1 MLQLLR
7 RFLRWLLK
15 VLGGE
20 AEVAPS
26 KESPAVSA
34 PPSAP
39 PILVTTP
46 ELGLASSE
54 RPRYQKSRSLFSP
67 RELVFYR
74 SLVEAVGSDY
84 QIFAK
89 VRMADFV
96 FLANEPK
103 DRKAHVNPILC
114 KHVDFLLCARQE
126 LKPVLAIEL
135 DDSSHRT
142 KYDTYESDEFKK
154 RTLEAIGLPLLRIE
168 LQPKYSVQD
177 VRERIGA
184 AIRGRGADA
193 GRPGARA

>member
-7 RFLRWLLK
+7 KLLSWLLK
-15 VLGGE
+15 LLGGE
-20 AEVAPS
+20 VEVAPS
-26 KESPAVSA
+26 RE
-34 PPSAP
+34 PPGTSTTPLAP

-54 RPRYQKSRSLFSP
+54 PPRYQKNRSLFSP

-74 SLVEAVGSDY
+74 ALIEAVGSEY
-84 QIFAK
+84 QVFAK
-89 VRMADFV
+89 VRLADFV

-114 KHVDFLLCARQE
+114 KHVDFLLCAREE

-142 KYDTYESDEFKK
+142 KYDTHESDEFKK
-154 RTLEAIGLPLLRIE
+154 RTFGAIGLPLLRIE
-168 LQPKYSVQD
+168 LQPKYSVP
-177 VRERIGA
+177 ELGEKIGT
-184 AIRGRGADA
+184 AIRGRA
-193 GRPGARA
+193 G